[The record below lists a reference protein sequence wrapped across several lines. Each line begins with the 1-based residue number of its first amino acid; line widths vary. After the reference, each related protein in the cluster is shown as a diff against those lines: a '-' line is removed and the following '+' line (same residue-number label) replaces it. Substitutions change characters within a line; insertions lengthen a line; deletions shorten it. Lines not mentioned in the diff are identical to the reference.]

1 MNFVHDRYVEI
12 LSDKVGIFDR
22 TSLPAVGRLIGCPQD
37 DNRNKARAGIGCL
50 RMTTQQSKAADGW
63 ASAANDAC
71 ALEKECL
78 ATESAAAKTVPES
91 ASESAVVT
99 ESE

>member
-1 MNFVHDRYVEI
+1 
-12 LSDKVGIFDR
+12 
-22 TSLPAVGRLIGCPQD
+22 
-37 DNRNKARAGIGCL
+37 
-50 RMTTQQSKAADGW
+50 MTTQQSKAADGW